1 MKVNDWIAG
10 LRANQI
16 PVIGYSRWLTGNSS
30 LHNSLFNGNRIGVT
44 NLSITIGYIW
54 GREGGRQGG
63 GGVMKVNDWIAGL
76 RANQIPVIWRSRWLT
91 GNSSLHNALFN
102 GNRIGVTNL
111 SITIGYIWGREG
123 GRQGGGGVM
132 KVNDWIAGLRANQIP
147 VIWRSRWLTGNSSS
161 HNACF
166 TGNSIGVTNL
176 SITIGY
182 IYLEIVN
189 VLSFRRIFKTL
200 SSIYHGAF
208 SCDCFCKKSSIMRV
222 LNTFLCL
229 E

>member
-1 MKVNDWIAG
+1 MLCNNANLPCLWIFFRSYWYWGGGKGMGEFMKVNDWIAG

-30 LHNSLFNGNRIGVT
+30 LHDAFFNGNRIGVT

-54 GREGGRQGG
+54 GEGRGDGEG
-63 GGVMKVNDWIAGL
+63 GGVMKVNHWIVGL
-76 RANQIPVIWRSRWLT
+76 S
-91 GNSSLHNALFN
+91 
-102 GNRIGVTNL
+102 
-111 SITIGYIWGREG
+111 
-123 GRQGGGGVM
+123 
-132 KVNDWIAGLRANQIP
+132 ANQIP

-176 SITIGY
+176 IIAIGY

-189 VLSFRRIFKTL
+189 VMSFRRIFKTL

-208 SCDCFCKKSSIMRV
+208 SCDCFCRKSSIIRD
-222 LNTFLCL
+222 LHCL
-229 E
+229 KYVSLSWVV